1 LKGATMKKKEQ
12 IIRYP
17 SHEKWAASRYKVFE
31 EKIEALKDHPKYPW
45 LRKYADDAKIANEG
59 GGYYMIKAEDFIER
73 IENADV
79 SYIRDWLDGKNQLEW
94 SGIQKEEAL

>member
-1 LKGATMKKKEQ
+1 MSKKDTV
-12 IIRYP
+12 IRCR
-17 SHEKWAASRYKVFE
+17 SHDEWAMSRYMVFE
-31 EKIEALKDHPKYPW
+31 EKINALKDHPKYPW
-45 LRKYADDAKIANEG
+45 LRKYADDAKVANEG

-94 SGIQKEEAL
+94 SGINKKGT